1 MKRNAGRKIV
11 AGIAPSLALGV
22 VIIVSGAIEASAM
35 SLFKHDSPRP
45 QGPTQTLHNSTTNN
59 TTNGQNGSSSI
70 NANPV
75 VVNPEPSTIVLLAS
89 GLLGLGL
96 WRLRRKP

>member
-1 MKRNAGRKIV
+1 MEATMRRNEGRNIFATTAPCLVLGLVIV
-11 AGIAPSLALGV
+11 LG
-22 VIIVSGAIEASAM
+22 GAIEASAM
-35 SLFKHDSPRP
+35 SLFKSNNNPAPR
-45 QGPTQTLHNSTTNN
+45 QNLHSNSTS
-59 TTNGQNGSSSI
+59 NGGTNGSSSI

-89 GLLGLGL
+89 GLLGLGF

>member
-11 AGIAPSLALGV
+11 AAIAPSLALSV
-22 VIIVSGAIEASAM
+22 VIIVSGAVEASAM
-35 SLFKHDSPRP
+35 SLFKHNNNP
-45 QGPTQTLHNSTTNN
+45 QGPSQTLHNRTTNN